1 MRKFLLTLILL
12 SITQTAFAGY
22 TKPYFRKDGT
32 LVHGHYRSKSNQTKF
47 DNYSTK
53 GNINPYTRKKG
64 SNNPYNYKRKSNK
77 NYPMNY

>member
-32 LVHGHYRSKSNQTKF
+32 LVHGHYRSKSNQTK
-47 DNYSTK
+47 SK
-53 GNINPYTRKKG
+53 ARI
-64 SNNPYNYKRKSNK
+64 KSVQAK
-77 NYPMNY
+77 YPS